1 MTTAGFGKISI
12 TALVLG
18 VVVAVSGGP
27 GPSRVTMASTSN
39 AFVFQWMGN
48 PAAPQAWRPALLN
61 DWDLVAHHIVYNSD
75 HPWGSAIAGHGA
87 DCSAP
92 PATHTVSDPDNAVFI
107 CRNHMM
113 TTLDTGVGEIQFASS
128 RMADWSQGTVS
139 INYSMSTMRSSPRDW
154 TTMAVTPFQNNLVLP
169 GFADQ
174 ALPGGPVNA
183 LIIQMCVCYPTK
195 FDVSLVV
202 NNQETDLGTGG
213 GSVEDALAAH
223 GLAPS
228 AVTRS
233 RFELDISQTH
243 VRFGMPD
250 YGLWWADRDVPA
262 MPFTQGVVQIGQA
275 EYDPEKGCD
284 GCRGNTY
291 HWSDFAISSP
301 VPFTM
306 IHPTGAPQHISTE
319 SDRKVFSLPAP
330 SPANSFLRMAGI
342 GDVKFS
348 IDRGASWQTP
358 RVQPSFDNPSGAYLG
373 RSQYHSFWTPIPAG
387 VTSVAFT
394 GGGWDG
400 GAWMVEDP
408 SVWSD
413 GRPAPG
419 PAVPAASPVQAPA
432 PAATS
437 SSVAVVPPT
446 AVPAAGSPAAITHSA
461 NRNVVLVLGGLGA
474 GGAVAAVLASLLWWR
489 RRRRRAATS

>member
-1 MTTAGFGKISI
+1 MTGAGFRKLSI
-12 TALVLG
+12 TALVL
-18 VVVAVSGGP
+18 VVVLVMPGGP
-27 GPSRVTMASTSN
+27 GPSRVMASTSN
-39 AFVFQWMGN
+39 AFVFQWAGT

-61 DWDLVAHHIVYNSD
+61 DWDLVAHHPDYNSD

-87 DCSAP
+87 DCAAP
-92 PATHTVSDPDNAVFI
+92 PATHTVSDPDNSVFI

-113 TTLDTGVGEIQFASS
+113 TTLDASPGEIQFAPS

-139 INYSMSTMRSSPRDW
+139 INYSMSTTRSSPRDW

-174 ALPGGPVNA
+174 GLPGGPVNG

-202 NNQETDLGTGG
+202 NNQETDLRTGG

-250 YGLWWADRDVPA
+250 FGLWWADRDVPA

-275 EYDPEKGCD
+275 DYDPEKGCD

-306 IHPTGAPQHISTE
+306 IHPTGAPQHISIE

-348 IDRGASWQTP
+348 IDGGASWQTP
-358 RVQPSFDNPSGAYLG
+358 RVQPSFENPSGAYLG
-373 RSQYHSFWTPIPAG
+373 RSQYHNFWTPIPAG

-400 GAWMVEDP
+400 GAWMVEDA

-413 GRPAPG
+413 GRSAPG
-419 PAVPAASPVQAPA
+419 PAVPAIPPAQAPA

-437 SSVAVVPPT
+437 SSVAVVPRA
-446 AVPAAGSPAAITHSA
+446 AVPAAASPAVKTSPAQ
-461 NRNVVLVLGGLGA
+461 RNVVLVLGGLGA
-474 GGAVAAVLASLLWWR
+474 GGTVAAVLASLWWR
-489 RRRRRAATS
+489 RRRQRSATS